1 MNIFKVISF
10 GIIATCLILVVKN
23 QREEIALL
31 CVLASSVIIL
41 IFVFDDIKSIIELI
55 TRIVEASSINKDYIK
70 IILKI
75 IGIAYIVEFGKD
87 ICKDAGQTSIASKIE
102 MAGKLTI
109 LVISMPVITSL
120 LEIVSELIWNIK
132 KEV

>member
-10 GIIATCLILVVKN
+10 GIIATCLILVIKN

-41 IFVFDDIKSIIELI
+41 AFVFNDMKNVIELI
-55 TRIVEASSINKDYIK
+55 NRIIEASSINKDYIK

-75 IGIAYIVEFGKD
+75 IGIAYMVEFGKD
-87 ICKDAGQTSIASKIE
+87 ICSDAGQTSIASKIE
-102 MAGKLTI
+102 MAGKITI
-109 LVISMPVITSL
+109 LVISLPVITSL
-120 LEIVSELIWNIK
+120 LEVVSVL
-132 KEV
+132 V